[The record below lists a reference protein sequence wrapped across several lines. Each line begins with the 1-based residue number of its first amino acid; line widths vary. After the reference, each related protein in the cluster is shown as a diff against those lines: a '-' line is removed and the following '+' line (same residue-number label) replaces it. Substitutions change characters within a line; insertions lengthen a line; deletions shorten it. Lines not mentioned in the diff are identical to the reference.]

1 MSGAPGCR
9 SLWPMLTIRAP
20 LHPIFVH
27 FTIALTTTSFLLD
40 VTGRFLG
47 ARGLAD
53 AAWWSIVG
61 AVLATVLTIVSGVTS
76 RLRIPVEEG
85 TEARA
90 FLRLHMAIGP
100 IVFGLIAMTAVWRGA
115 AWENTEAPSAWYLGW
130 CVLVLLCTAAQ
141 GYLGGEMVYRFGM
154 EVKGTYRTLR
164 VSTAD
169 RAPLAGK

>member
-1 MSGAPGCR
+1 MSGAPNRC
-9 SLWPMLTIRAP
+9 SFWPMLTIRAP

-27 FTIALTTTSFLLD
+27 FTIALTTSSFLLD
-40 VTGRFLG
+40 VAGRFLG

-76 RLRIPVEEG
+76 RLRLPVEEG

-100 IVFGLIAMTAVWRGA
+100 IVFGLIVLTAVWRGA
-115 AWENTEAPSAWYLGW
+115 VWENAAAPSGWYLGW
-130 CVLVLLCTAAQ
+130 CALVLLCVVAQ
-141 GYLGGEMVYRFGM
+141 GYLGGEMVYRYGM
-154 EVKGTYRTLR
+154 EVKATYRALR
-164 VSTAD
+164 VSRAD
-169 RAPLAGK
+169 SAPPACK

>member
-1 MSGAPGCR
+1 
-9 SLWPMLTIRAP
+9 MLAIRAP

-40 VTGRFLG
+40 VAGWFLG

-61 AVLATVLTIVSGVTS
+61 AVLATVLTVVSGVTS
-76 RLRIPVEEG
+76 RLRLPVEEG
-85 TEARA
+85 TEART

-100 IVFGLIAMTAVWRGA
+100 IVFGLIVMTAMWRGA
-115 AWENTEAPSAWYLGW
+115 AWENAGAPSASYLGW
-130 CVLVLLCTAAQ
+130 CALVLLCTAAQ

-154 EVKGTYRTLR
+154 EVKGTYRALR
-164 VSTAD
+164 VSRAD
-169 RAPLAGK
+169 NTPTVCK